1 LSQKEDKMAR
11 TTVRYSIC
19 FKRSIVEAIEKD
31 GLSIEACRRRWNIK
45 GTMTIQNWLRQFGK
59 NHLLNKVVM
68 VQTLNERD
76 ELLRLRKE
84 LQSLKIA
91 YADLAMEHRIDQKVM
106 ELADEQYGLDLKK
119 KYEQALSQRLKGSSK

>member
-1 LSQKEDKMAR
+1 MAR

-19 FKRSIVEAIEKD
+19 FKRSIVEAIEKE

-91 YADLAMEHRIDQKVM
+91 YADLAMEHKIDQKVM
-106 ELADEQYGLDLKK
+106 ELADEQYGLGLKK